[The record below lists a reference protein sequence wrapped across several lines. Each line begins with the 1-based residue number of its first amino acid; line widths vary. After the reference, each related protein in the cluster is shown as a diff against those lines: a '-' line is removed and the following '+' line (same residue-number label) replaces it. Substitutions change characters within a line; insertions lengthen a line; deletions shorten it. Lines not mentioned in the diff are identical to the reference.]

1 MEKYFDGL
9 FDVVSFSDHF
19 SGPGIALQNFNTLNP
34 RTVCSSQ
41 AKLDVYVYPKLTWMR
56 FGERGTSDNSR
67 RNM

>member
-1 MEKYFDGL
+1 MYFWIPASQRVEKYFYGL

-34 RTVCSSQ
+34 RTVK

-56 FGERGTSDNSR
+56 FGE
-67 RNM
+67 